1 MLDISESNLITKVE
15 FFHSELKSIIRLRL
29 SQNIEKSDLKSHNFK
44 AKIN

>member
-29 SQNIEKSDLKSHNFK
+29 SQNLEKPDCDLHTFK
-44 AKIN
+44 AKRK